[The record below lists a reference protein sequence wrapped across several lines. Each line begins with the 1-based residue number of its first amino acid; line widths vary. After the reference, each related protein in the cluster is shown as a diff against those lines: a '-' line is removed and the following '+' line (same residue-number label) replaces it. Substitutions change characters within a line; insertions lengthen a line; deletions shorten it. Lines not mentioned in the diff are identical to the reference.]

1 VRKLEETLD
10 PQDWTELRELG
21 HRMLDDMLD
30 YLRTVRER
38 PVWKPLPKELDQQ
51 FDKPLP
57 ATPEGIEQTYEDFVQ
72 HILPYPLGNIHP
84 RFWSWVCGTGT
95 PGGMLAEMLTAG
107 MNSGVH
113 GAAQSAVRVEQ
124 QVLNWCKQIMGFP
137 RSASG
142 ILVTGGSMANL
153 VGLTVARNAKAG
165 IDVNQ
170 HGLRSATRPMTFY
183 CSGQTHNSVHKAIGL
198 LGLGRDSLREI
209 PVNQKFEIDI
219 AALEATIEQD
229 RRDGSRPACVIGNA
243 GTVNTGAV
251 DDLNAIAD
259 ICTRED
265 MWFHVDGAFG
275 AMISLSPSLRPLI
288 AGLER
293 ADSIAFDFHKWM
305 YTQYD
310 AGCALIRS
318 EKAHHDSFRVPS
330 SYLSHFERGVA
341 SGDTWFGE
349 YGVELSRSFRALRI
363 WMSIKEHG
371 IDKYRRLIE
380 QNVAQAR
387 HLVDLIEA
395 SEELELMAPAPL
407 NIVCF
412 RYKAAEF
419 TEEEL
424 DGLNKEILF
433 QIQEQGIAAPSSTV
447 LDGKFAIRVAISNHR
462 SRLDDF
468 DVLAREVS
476 RIGRELAGTQAFEQ
490 VREIWSAAD

>member
-1 VRKLEETLD
+1 VKKLEETLD

-38 PVWKPLPKELDQQ
+38 PVWKPLPTELNQE
-51 FDKPLP
+51 FDRPLP
-57 ATPEGIEQTYEDFVQ
+57 VAPEGIEQAYEDFVQ
-72 HILPYPLGNIHP
+72 HVMPYPLGNIHP

-95 PGGMLAEMLTAG
+95 PGGMLAEMLAAG

-113 GAAQSAVRVEQ
+113 GAAQSAVKVEQ
-124 QVLNWCKQIMGFP
+124 QVLNWGKEIMGFP

-165 IDVNQ
+165 IDINQ
-170 HGLRSATRPMTFY
+170 HGLHCALQPLIFY
-183 CSGQTHNSVHKAIGL
+183 CSTQTHNSVHKAIGL
-198 LGLGRDSLREI
+198 LGLGRESLRQI

-229 RRDGSRPACVIGNA
+229 RRDGFRPACVIGNA

-251 DDLNAIAD
+251 DDLNTLAD
-259 ICTRED
+259 ICARED

-275 AMISLSPSLRPLI
+275 AMLSLSPSLRPLI
-288 AGLER
+288 AGMER

-305 YTQYD
+305 YMQYD

-330 SYLSHFERGVA
+330 SYLSHFQRGVA
-341 SGDTWFGE
+341 SGDAWFGE
-349 YGVELSRSFRALRI
+349 YGMDLSRSFRALRI

-371 IDKYRRLIE
+371 IDRYRRMIE

-387 HLVDLIEA
+387 HLVDLIEEG
-395 SEELELMAPAPL
+395 EELELMAPAPL

-412 RYKAAEF
+412 RYKPAGF

-424 DGLNKEILF
+424 NGLNKEILF

-476 RIGRELAGTQAFEQ
+476 RIGRELAGTHTFEQ

>member
-1 VRKLEETLD
+1 MNRPEETLD

-30 YLRTVRER
+30 YLQTVRER
-38 PVWKPLPKELDQQ
+38 PVWRPLPTELNQEFNKPLPL
-51 FDKPLP
+51 
-57 ATPEGIEQTYEDFVQ
+57 APEGIEQAYKDFVESV
-72 HILPYPLGNIHP
+72 LPYPLGNIHP

-95 PGGMLAEMLTAG
+95 PGGMLAEMLAAG
-107 MNSGVH
+107 VNSGVH
-113 GAAQSAVRVEQ
+113 GAAQSAVKVEQ
-124 QVLNWCKQIMGFP
+124 QVLHWCKEIMGFP
-137 RSASG
+137 ANASG

-170 HGLRSATRPMTFY
+170 HGVQSVRQPLTFY
-183 CSGQTHNSVHKAIGL
+183 CSAQTHNSVHKAIGL
-198 LGLGRDSLREI
+198 LGLGRDALREI
-209 PVNQKFEIDI
+209 RVNERFEIDI
-219 AALEATIEQD
+219 AALAATIEQD
-229 RRDGSRPACVIGNA
+229 RRDGLRPVCVIGNA

-251 DDLNAIAD
+251 DDLNAIAE
-259 ICTRED
+259 ICARED

-275 AMISLSPSLRPLI
+275 ALVSLSPVLRPLI
-288 AGLER
+288 SGLER

-318 EKAHHDSFRVPS
+318 EQAHHESFRVPS
-330 SYLSHFERGVA
+330 NYLSHFERGVA

-371 IDKYRRLIE
+371 IDKYRRMIE

-387 HLVDLIEA
+387 YLMGLINLNP
-395 SEELELMAPAPL
+395 ELELMAPAPL

-412 RYKAAEF
+412 RYKPAGF
-419 TEEEL
+419 PEEEL

-447 LDGKFAIRVAISNHR
+447 IDGKFAIRAAISNQR
-462 SRLDDF
+462 SRFEDF
-468 DVLAREVS
+468 DVLVREVR
-476 RIGRELAGTQAFEQ
+476 RIGRELVSHDALDEI
-490 VREIWSAAD
+490 EIWSAAD